1 MPLPFHMFIKGVTDK
16 ACEMKGRE
24 DSVLCQEIKYKVS
37 KPLSEAG
44 ERTHSPLTITKA
56 VDRASPLLY
65 KACCLNEMLEEA
77 IFKFYRINP
86 AGNEEHFYTIKLGN
100 ANVVSV
106 EKWMPNALDKSK
118 EDYPCMENVS
128 FTFGKIIWTWE
139 PDGIE
144 HEDVWENRGV

>member
-1 MPLPFHMFIKGVTDK
+1 MPLPFHMFIKGVTEK

-37 KPLSEAG
+37 KLLSAGG

-65 KACCLNEMLEEA
+65 KACCQDEILGEA

-86 AGNEEHFYTIKLGN
+86 TGNEEHFYTIKLEK
-100 ANVVSV
+100 AIVLSV

-118 EDYPCMENVS
+118 EDYPCLENVS
-128 FTFGKIIWTWE
+128 FAFEQITWTWE

-144 HEDVWENRGV
+144 HVDVWGKRG